1 MDFFLVA
8 DPSTDGDDNL
18 CLAEIDISLG
28 LLGDFQYTAARGN
41 TIYVYRDPMNNCL
54 LSRRRRWW
62 EPTPAAA
69 LLQR

>member
-18 CLAEIDISLG
+18 PCQIDIAFG

-54 LSRRRRWW
+54 FSRGAVAGTHPFCSAIRR
-62 EPTPAAA
+62 
-69 LLQR
+69 